1 MKPLRDTA
9 DAESIRVAVEREE
22 EEEADEKANES
33 REYKDHSE
41 IHGSFP
47 QGSMDDLDE
56 YLSEGKS
63 SFCLNICEIISTTY
77 YYQVHYMNQ

>member
-1 MKPLRDTA
+1 MKPVRDAA
-9 DAESIRVAVEREE
+9 DAASIREAVEKEE
-22 EEEADEKANES
+22 AEEADEKANES

-56 YLSEGKS
+56 YLDEGNLS
-63 SFCLNICEIISTTY
+63 NFI
-77 YYQVHYMNQ
+77 